1 MAPQSLLVRT
11 LHSID
16 WSHAGKESSFA
27 VTFCSISVKGSSC
40 EKAIRDITLPPSQEV
55 SMSSK
60 EYQTEVRSR
69 TLKYKLASRDE
80 HEETLLCVL
89 VFSCPREFMRDES
102 GTGASRINSL
112 RDGFTLPLSCTGF
125 PTHQHVCEIQEH
137 VQSHLE
143 ARIGT
148 LLPFVLLHNRIRL
161 PGSR

>member
-40 EKAIRDITLPPSQEV
+40 EKAIRSIVLLQNQEV
-55 SMSSK
+55 GNSSK

-69 TLKYKLASRDE
+69 TLECMWASRDE

-89 VFSCPREFMRDES
+89 VFSCPRESMRDES
-102 GTGASRINSL
+102 GPGASRINSL
-112 RDGFTLPLSCTGF
+112 RDGFTLPLSCTSF

-148 LLPFVLLHNRIRL
+148 QLPFVLLHNRIHLQGPR
-161 PGSR
+161 